1 MYWAH
6 YYEKVI
12 RPTQGS
18 GQTMV
23 NGDLFAL
30 ESTNP
35 HSLHTIDCFLYASTC
50 MYTNAP
56 IESYNV
62 CKREKIEQAPVI
74 FFITNYELH
83 LYV

>member
-1 MYWAH
+1 
-6 YYEKVI
+6 
-12 RPTQGS
+12 
-18 GQTMV
+18 
-23 NGDLFAL
+23 
-30 ESTNP
+30 
-35 HSLHTIDCFLYASTC
+35 

-62 CKREKIEQAPVI
+62 FQREKIEQAPVI